1 MQKEIDNWF
10 TSWFDSPYYHILYK
24 DRDNTEA
31 ELFMKLLSSF
41 LNLPS
46 EAEILDLACGKGR
59 HSKSLNE
66 LGYNVTGV
74 DLSRASIKHAKR
86 FENDRLHF
94 IVHDMSQVF
103 PKRFDAVFNL
113 FTSFGYF
120 DDEKDNLR
128 TIKAIKEELKSDGF
142 GVIDFL
148 NLNYVLKNL
157 VPLENK
163 TIDNIRFRIE
173 RSIKNGYIIKNISF
187 EDQGKKFNYTEKV
200 KALTLK
206 DFKSYFDEAGVSL
219 KYCLG
224 DYSLNEFDEE
234 LSERLILIFN

>member
-31 ELFMKLLSSF
+31 EMFMKSLSTF
-41 LNLPS
+41 LNLRP

-66 LGYNVTGV
+66 LGYHVTGV
-74 DLSRASIKHAKR
+74 DLSPTSIRHAKQ

-128 TIKAIKEELKSDGF
+128 TIKAIKEELKSNGY

-148 NLNYVLKNL
+148 NLTYVAKNL
-157 VPLENK
+157 VPIENK
-163 TIDNIRFRIE
+163 TINNICFRIE
-173 RSIKNGYIIKNISF
+173 RSIENGYIIKNISF
-187 EDQGKKFNYTEKV
+187 EDQGNKFNYTEKV

-219 KYCLG
+219 KNCLG
-224 DYSLNEFDEE
+224 DYHLNEFDVEV
-234 LSERLILIFN
+234 SERLILIFN